1 VGASSFG
8 LQGCI
13 RMLLCSVIAGQT
25 VTQQDS
31 LGMPEKAR
39 TFLDSLRNRPAGLL
53 PVSTYVGYGAGQ
65 IGGQILRDTP
75 ALILPIFMTTVLG
88 LEAALA
94 GLVIIIAKFWVVLA
108 DPIAG
113 VISDKTETRWGRR
126 RPLILVGGLISA
138 LCFVL
143 LFFTPDTE
151 RQLFL
156 FLYMTVIYLILN
168 TGFSMFS
175 VPYLTMASEISDNP
189 DERTTILSF
198 RNAFLAVGLIIGGA
212 LSPKIIAYVTQ
223 TLGGTPREGYELMA
237 LVLGAT
243 IALSTIWVF
252 LGTARA
258 PTDATV
264 AAAVPLREQLR
275 VAWANKP
282 FVTLIAANIVQYIS
296 AGIGY
301 AGGFFFLAYSVGL
314 GFEVYNIVP
323 IWIILISVASI
334 VAMPGLVWSSARFGK
349 MTVYKVCLLT
359 FSVTTPLYFFAS
371 PDTLWIVWLVAILI
385 GIFNGGFILM
395 SFSILTD
402 TINYDRMMS
411 GISREGALSSVY
423 SAVDKVGNAVG
434 AAIFLGFLSMI
445 GFVESDDGSFP
456 TQTDDVLRSILI
468 FYILAPAILH
478 ASSVLILNR
487 YRLTKADL
495 GGREAD
501 A

>member
-1 VGASSFG
+1 MLYRARSFLRS
-8 LQGCI
+8 LQ
-13 RMLLCSVIAGQT
+13 
-25 VTQQDS
+25 
-31 LGMPEKAR
+31 
-39 TFLDSLRNRPAGLL
+39 NRPSGLL

-94 GLVIIIAKFWVVLA
+94 GLVIVIAKFWVVLA

-113 VISDKTETRWGRR
+113 VISDRTHSRWGRR

-138 LCFVL
+138 FCFVL
-143 LFFTPDTE
+143 LFFAPDTE

-156 FLYMTVIYLILN
+156 FLYMTVVYLALN

-175 VPYLTMASEISDNP
+175 VPYLTMASEISDKP

-198 RNAFLAVGLIIGGA
+198 RNAFLAIGLIIGGA

-223 TLGGTPREGYELMA
+223 TLGGTPREGYEWMS

-252 LGTARA
+252 VGTARA
-258 PTDATV
+258 PTDAAISTSV
-264 AAAVPLREQLR
+264 SLRDQLR
-275 VAWANKP
+275 VAWGNKP

-301 AGGFFFLAYSVGL
+301 AGGFFFLAYAVGL

-334 VAMPGLVWSSARFGK
+334 VAMPALVWSAARFGK
-349 MTVYKVCLLT
+349 MTVYKVCLLM

-371 PDTLWIVWLVAILI
+371 IETLWIVWLVAVMI
-385 GIFNGGFILM
+385 GVFNGGFILM
-395 SFSILTD
+395 SFSVLTD
-402 TINYDRMMS
+402 TINYDRMTS
-411 GISREGALSSVY
+411 GISREGALSAVY
-423 SAVDKVGNAVG
+423 SAVDKVGNALG
-434 AAIFLGFLSMI
+434 AAIFLGFLSYI

-456 TQTDDVLRSILI
+456 TQTDEVLRSILI
-468 FYILAPAILH
+468 FYILAPATLH
-478 ASSVLILNR
+478 AASVLILNR
-487 YRLTKADL
+487 YILTKADL
-495 GGREAD
+495 EGRAD
-501 A
+501 EE

>member
-1 VGASSFG
+1 
-8 LQGCI
+8 
-13 RMLLCSVIAGQT
+13 ML
-25 VTQQDS
+25 D
-31 LGMPEKAR
+31 KAR
-39 TFLDSLRNRPAGLL
+39 SFINSLRNRPDGLL

-94 GLVIIIAKFWVVLA
+94 ALVIIIAKFWVVLA

-113 VISDKTETRWGRR
+113 VVSDRTETKWGRR
-126 RPLILVGGLISA
+126 RPFILAGGLISA
-138 LCFVL
+138 LCFVV
-143 LFFTPDTE
+143 LFFAPDTQ
-151 RQLFL
+151 RQLVL
-156 FLYMTVIYLILN
+156 FLYMTVVYLILN

-175 VPYLTMASEISDNP
+175 VPYLTMASEISDKP

-198 RNAFLAVGLIIGGA
+198 RNAFLAVGLVIGGA
-212 LSPKIIAYVTQ
+212 LAPKIIAYVTQ
-223 TLGGTPREGYELMA
+223 ELGGTPREGYEWMA
-237 LVLGAT
+237 LVLGST

-258 PTDATV
+258 PRSTASAV
-264 AAAVPLREQLR
+264 SVPLLEQLR
-275 VAWANKP
+275 VAWGNKP
-282 FVTLIAANIVQYIS
+282 FVILITANIVQYIS

-301 AGGFFFLAYSVGL
+301 AGGFFFLAYAVGL

-323 IWIILISVASI
+323 IWIILISVAAI
-334 VAMPGLVWSSARFGK
+334 AAMPVLVWSAARFGK
-349 MTVYKVCLLT
+349 MIVYKVCLLM

-371 PDTLWIVWLVAILI
+371 TETLWIVWLVAVLI

-395 SFSILTD
+395 SFSVLTD
-402 TINYDRMMS
+402 TINYDRITT

-434 AAIFLGFLSMI
+434 AAVFLGFLSVI

-456 TQTDDVLRSILI
+456 TQTDDVLRSILM

-478 ASSVLILNR
+478 AGSILILNR
-487 YRLTKADL
+487 YKLTKTDL
-495 GGREAD
+495 AAEATMV
-501 A
+501 

>member
-1 VGASSFG
+1 
-8 LQGCI
+8 
-13 RMLLCSVIAGQT
+13 ML
-25 VTQQDS
+25 D
-31 LGMPEKAR
+31 KAR
-39 TFLDSLRNRPAGLL
+39 SFINSLRNRPDGLL
-53 PVSTYVGYGAGQ
+53 PVSTYIGYGAGQ

-94 GLVIIIAKFWVVLA
+94 ALVIIIAKFWVVLA

-113 VISDKTETRWGRR
+113 VVSDRTETKWGRR
-126 RPLILVGGLISA
+126 RPFILAGGLISA
-138 LCFVL
+138 LCFVV
-143 LFFTPDTE
+143 LFFAPDTQ
-151 RQLFL
+151 RQLVL
-156 FLYMTVIYLILN
+156 FLYMTVVYLILN

-175 VPYLTMASEISDNP
+175 VPYLTMASEISDKP

-198 RNAFLAVGLIIGGA
+198 RNVFLAVGLVIGGA
-212 LSPKIIAYVTQ
+212 LAPKIIAYVTQ
-223 TLGGTPREGYELMA
+223 ELGGTPREGYEWMA
-237 LVLGAT
+237 LVLGST

-258 PTDATV
+258 PRSTASAV
-264 AAAVPLREQLR
+264 SVPLLEQLR
-275 VAWANKP
+275 VAWGNKP
-282 FVTLIAANIVQYIS
+282 FVILITANIVQYIS

-301 AGGFFFLAYSVGL
+301 AGGFFFLAYAVGL

-323 IWIILISVASI
+323 IWIILISVAAI
-334 VAMPGLVWSSARFGK
+334 AAMPVLVWSAARFGK
-349 MTVYKVCLLT
+349 MIVYKVCLLM

-371 PDTLWIVWLVAILI
+371 TETLWIVWLVAVLI

-395 SFSILTD
+395 SFSVLTD
-402 TINYDRMMS
+402 TINYDRITT

-434 AAIFLGFLSMI
+434 AAVFLGFLSVI

-456 TQTDDVLRSILI
+456 TQTDDVLRSILM

-478 ASSVLILNR
+478 AGSILILNR
-487 YRLTKADL
+487 YKLTEADL
-495 GGREAD
+495 AEETVVARR
-501 A
+501 